1 MKLIAL
7 MPLSLIFVLFCAS
20 SVEQIKFV
28 NNDFIWSVTCSSY
41 CIVLIRHFEEEK
53 KSYKNTLL
61 NLTWK
66 VTSNKI
72 SKKCPCKP
80 L

>member
-28 NNDFIWSVTCSSY
+28 NMILFD
-41 CIVLIRHFEEEK
+41 R
-53 KSYKNTLL
+53 
-61 NLTWK
+61 
-66 VTSNKI
+66 
-72 SKKCPCKP
+72 
-80 L
+80 